1 MNSYNGAESD
11 FFRENERILKMKT
24 KREKQQR
31 RKALAA
37 EENNALVISSQLMA
51 DLKNKGILAFKQ
63 MTDDEQKKVWNWS
76 KEVVQQYRT
85 VHEADP
91 SNIRNI
97 DDLPFPK
104 EDIKL
109 AIKLSLP
116 LYLSKDMQSVV
127 KMLKTAYKDIGTF
140 QFIDDADKKELLS
153 RVDPKRRASAQ
164 NNGNPYPLYDKY
176 AEVIIS
182 EQKALL
188 QEINDFITDMES
200 IMQDN
205 PSGT

>member
-1 MNSYNGAESD
+1 
-11 FFRENERILKMKT
+11 MKT

-37 EENNALVISSQLMA
+37 EENNTLVISSQLMA

-85 VHEADP
+85 VHEANP

-164 NNGNPYPLYDKY
+164 NNGTLYQLYDKY

-200 IMQDN
+200 IMQNN

>member
-1 MNSYNGAESD
+1 
-11 FFRENERILKMKT
+11 MKT
-24 KREKQQR
+24 KKENLQSGKD
-31 RKALAA
+31 LAA
-37 EENNALVISSQLMA
+37 EGNNALVISSKLMA
-51 DLKNKGILAFKQ
+51 DLKNMGILAFKQ
-63 MTDDEQKKVWNWS
+63 MTDDEQKKVWSWS
-76 KEVVQQYRT
+76 REVIRQYRT
-85 VHEADP
+85 VLEADP

-109 AIKLSLP
+109 AVKLSLP

-127 KMLKTAYKDIGTF
+127 KKLKTAYKDIGTF
-140 QFIDDADKKELLS
+140 QFIGDTDKKELRS
-153 RVDPKRRASAQ
+153 RVDPKRRASAP
-164 NNGNPYPLYDKY
+164 NGGATYPLYDKY

-188 QEINDFITDMES
+188 HDINDFITDLES
-200 IMQDN
+200 IMQNN

>member
-1 MNSYNGAESD
+1 
-11 FFRENERILKMKT
+11 MKT

-116 LYLSKDMQSVV
+116 LYISKDMQSVI

-140 QFIDDADKKELLS
+140 QFINDGDKKVLQS
-153 RVDPKRRASAQ
+153 RSDPKRRASSQ
-164 NNGNPYPLYDKY
+164 NNGSTYPLSDKY
-176 AEVIIS
+176 TELIVS

-188 QEINDFITDMES
+188 QEVNDFVTELDS
-200 IMQDN
+200 IIKDN
-205 PSGT
+205 RVGP